1 MPTDTGDDWP
11 PFDLSRRLTGANL
24 FFGVAGATMEVP
36 HALAFDAAH
45 EAGWR
50 ARVLAACAALGWPEP
65 QLAVRRHAAG
75 TSLALTAP
83 IDQLLTA
90 TSVNEWAWLDCL
102 SLPWLPDAWQPPD
115 EDADGDTAA
124 DAPPL
129 REPIFADRA
138 AALAALAEAS
148 QAERRPALIALIDE
162 AQRRRLPVLWDDTA
176 FTIGS
181 GRGGRTWPLD
191 ALPAIEALPWPA
203 CHAVPTALVTGTNGK
218 TTTVRLLAAIAREA
232 GLHSGHSCT
241 DGLYLDGERI
251 APGDYAGPAGTRE
264 VLRHTGV
271 DAAIL
276 ETARGGILRRGL
288 GVNRADAAIVTNIS
302 DDHFGEWGIDDIDAL
317 AQVKLVVAHAIGS
330 DGLLA
335 LNADD
340 ATLAAASNTLA
351 CPIGWFAHDDAH
363 PRLAA
368 HRAAG
373 GPTCGVDRAGRI
385 RLVNPSH
392 GIDAD
397 LGEGAAMPL
406 AAGGRA
412 AYNVANLLGAALV
425 ASALGW
431 PPTAI
436 RAVFHRFGNDRRDN
450 PGRLQR
456 WLLGSGE
463 NTVEVFIDYAHNPQG
478 LAGLLRVAWGEPSPS
493 PGDSTAPPRSG
504 RLGLVLGQAGNRD
517 DAEIGE
523 LAATAA
529 RFRPSFVVLKE
540 IEGMLRGREPGEVPQ
555 VLRAALR
562 RAGVADTAID
572 GPYPEADAARRAL
585 TWARGGDVLVL
596 PTHAVA
602 AVVEVQALL
611 DRLEREGRSP
621 AGR

>member
-1 MPTDTGDDWP
+1 MPTDTGGDRS

-24 FFGVAGATMEVP
+24 FFGVPGATMEVP

-50 ARVLAACAALGWPEP
+50 ARVLAACSALGWHEP

-90 TSVNEWAWLDCL
+90 TSVNEWAWLDVL
-102 SLPWLPDAWQPPD
+102 GLPWLPDAWRPPD
-115 EDADGDTAA
+115 EEADG

-129 REPIFADRA
+129 RESIFADRA
-138 AALAALAEAS
+138 ASFAALAEAS

-162 AQRRRLPVLWDDTA
+162 ARQRRLPVLWDDTT

-181 GRGGRTWPLD
+181 GRGARSWPLD
-191 ALPAIEALPWPA
+191 ALPAIDAVAWSA

-251 APGDYAGPAGTRE
+251 EPGDYAGPAGTRE

-288 GVNRADAAIVTNIS
+288 GLSRADAAIVTNIS
-302 DDHFGEWGIDDIDAL
+302 ADHFGEWGIDDIAAL
-317 AQVKLVVAHAIGS
+317 AQAKLVVAHAIGS
-330 DGLLA
+330 DGLLV

-340 ATLAAASNTLA
+340 ETLVKAAGGLV
-351 CPIGWFAHDDAH
+351 CPVGWCAQRDTHA
-363 PRLAA
+363 RLAA
-368 HRAAG
+368 HRARG
-373 GPTCGVDRAGRI
+373 GPTCGVDEQGHL
-385 RLVNPSH
+385 RLVHPSR

-397 LGEGAAMPL
+397 LGAVAAMPL

-431 PPTAI
+431 PPAAI
-436 RAVFHRFGNDRRDN
+436 RAVFERFGSDRRDN

-456 WLLGSGE
+456 WVLGAGE
-463 NTVEVFIDYAHNPQG
+463 NAIEVFVDYAHNPQG
-478 LAGLLRVAWGEPSPS
+478 LAGLLRVAWGEPDGVGVGGGSA
-493 PGDSTAPPRSG
+493 TPPRATR

-517 DAEIGE
+517 DAEIAE

-529 RFRPSFVVLKE
+529 RFGPSFIVLKE
-540 IEGMLRGREPGEVPQ
+540 IEGMLRGREPGEVPE

-562 RAGVADTAID
+562 RCSIAGAAID

-585 TWARGGDVLVL
+585 AWARGGDVLVL
-596 PTHAVA
+596 PTHGPAAVA
-602 AVVEVQALL
+602 AVTGLL
-611 DRLEREGRSP
+611 DDLERARLTPGHS
-621 AGR
+621 A